1 MKKINP
7 IYIPRNHI
15 IEKVINELVQGK
27 GNKMLEKILKLT
39 EKPYTHQKDSKYFEL
54 PPNPSEEVTNTFCGT

>member
-27 GNKMLEKILKLT
+27 GYNMLEKILKLT
-39 EKPYTHQKDSKYFEL
+39 EKPYTKQKDSKYFEL
-54 PPNPSEEVTNTFCGT
+54 PPSPSEEVANTFCGT